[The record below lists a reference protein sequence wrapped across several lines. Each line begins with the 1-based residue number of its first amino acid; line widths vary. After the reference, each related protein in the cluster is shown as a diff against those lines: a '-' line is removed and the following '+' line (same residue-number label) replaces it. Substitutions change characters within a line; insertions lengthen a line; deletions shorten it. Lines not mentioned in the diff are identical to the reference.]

1 MEQASPSPG
10 SIPVTYIGAMTP
22 ESKPSLRVASWNIH
36 KAVGTDLRR
45 DTERVLAGIAALRAD
60 IVALQEADKRLGDRP
75 SALPRDQ
82 IASLTG
88 LEPLPVGRN
97 AVSLG
102 WHGNALLARP
112 GIHLTGVEHLDLP
125 GHEPRGAVIADLD
138 TPAPLRVVAVHLGLL
153 RSARRAQIDAIKAA
167 LNRRPARPTV
177 ILGDFNEHSRR
188 VGLGRLATPFV
199 ILPTAA
205 TFPSRRPI
213 LPLDRIVHSPDLDLV
228 PLGHVPTKGHQ
239 PSDHQPLLAELR
251 WR

>member
-1 MEQASPSPG
+1 MAPD
-10 SIPVTYIGAMTP
+10 
-22 ESKPSLRVASWNIH
+22 SKPGLRVASWNIR

-45 DTERVLAGIAALRAD
+45 DTDRVLAGIAALQAD
-60 IVALQEADKRLGDRP
+60 IVALQEADKRLGARP
-75 SALPRDQ
+75 SALPRDR
-82 IASLTG
+82 IAELTG
-88 LEPLPVGRN
+88 LVPLAIGRN

-138 TPAPLRVVAVHLGLL
+138 TPNPLRVVCVHLGLL
-153 RSARRAQIDAIKAA
+153 RSARRQQLDAIKAA
-167 LNRRPARPTV
+167 LNRHPTRPTV

-188 VGLGRLATPFV
+188 VGLGRIATPFV

-205 TFPSRRPI
+205 TFPSRRPF

-228 PLGHVPTKGHQ
+228 PLAQSWSKGPQ
-239 PSDHQPLLAELR
+239 ASDHLPLMAELR